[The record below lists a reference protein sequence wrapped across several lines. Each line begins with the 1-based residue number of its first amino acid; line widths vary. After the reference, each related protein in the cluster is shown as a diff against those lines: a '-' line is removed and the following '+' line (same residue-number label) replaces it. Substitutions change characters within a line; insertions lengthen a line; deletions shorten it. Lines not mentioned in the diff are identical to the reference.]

1 MRLSCSR
8 MPPSRYAAEILS
20 AIADNDQAGLQRR
33 LADAASSCQSTAALA
48 SFEAES
54 FAALDACVET
64 LQSRGDVSEARRY
77 ATLHILRHLAEAEN
91 KKTITP
97 CRVRESLRFARTA
110 VSHRSRLDPDNKRCC

>member
-20 AIADNDQAGLQRR
+20 AITNNDQTELQRQ
-33 LADAASSCQSTAALA
+33 LDDAAAGCESTAALA

-77 ATLHILRHLAEAEN
+77 ATLQILRHLAEGGEQEN
-91 KKTITP
+91 DY
-97 CRVRESLRFARTA
+97 A
-110 VSHRSRLDPDNKRCC
+110 VSDSRKSSIRRNRCFPSLTT

>member
-33 LADAASSCQSTAALA
+33 LADAASRCQSTAALA

-77 ATLHILRHLAEAEN
+77 ATLHILRHLTEGGEQEN
-91 KKTITP
+91 DY
-97 CRVRESLRFARTA
+97 A
-110 VSHRSRLDPDNKRCC
+110 VSGSRKSLIRKNRCF